1 MVLKSIHVVIQRSVV
16 FALTGAR
23 DSFVRVVHS
32 GSCRFLLLDIEVAFS
47 YLLLPTVLLQET
59 LREKRPAAQV
69 QSFSKASPQKGK
81 CWLVEYAHF
90 QLG

>member
-1 MVLKSIHVVIQRSVV
+1 MLTAQQSHPPVHIHRFREKRYLFHHLVFKLHTMVLKSIRVDIQRSGV

-47 YLLLPTVLLQET
+47 YLLLPTVLLQ
-59 LREKRPAAQV
+59 
-69 QSFSKASPQKGK
+69 
-81 CWLVEYAHF
+81 
-90 QLG
+90 